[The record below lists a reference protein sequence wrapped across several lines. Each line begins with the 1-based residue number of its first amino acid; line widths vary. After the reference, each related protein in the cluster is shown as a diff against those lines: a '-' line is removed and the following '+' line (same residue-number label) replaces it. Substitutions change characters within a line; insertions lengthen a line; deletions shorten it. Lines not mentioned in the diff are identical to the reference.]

1 MAAHVPPSPIPGTPA
16 TARLS
21 WDRHIALLV
30 LYGLAFATLHW
41 AARPWSGAAFFS
53 LWYPAAGLRFA
64 VLWRCGV
71 RLTPWLMAT
80 EIVTDIATG
89 TVQMDD
95 PTLLGDLLGVCRPAL
110 GCGIAV
116 AGTQWITRR
125 ASGPLTLPPMPFG
138 MGALAGPALN
148 ALLVLP
154 AELLLPRSALPNR
167 ITADI
172 VISLTGL
179 AVGDLLGVLV
189 LAPALLWLA
198 NAFTRSSMPRPVI
211 PAPKPLFQGLMVM
224 AACLLLTHLLW
235 RAGLG
240 VQPIPMLLAG
250 AWIGLRHGRT
260 AAWFAI
266 LVEMVLF
273 LPYSAGNL
281 IDDERLELH
290 LGIAAIVI
298 VTWLAGSFAD
308 AQAAARDQL
317 ERRNRMLFQAERLKT
332 LRAMSVAV
340 IHEISQPL
348 STLAIEA
355 AHLRDV
361 TTDLAPDIVQS
372 VELVDRKA
380 RILAELVRTLRRF
393 GGHDTDQTTA
403 LSVAMLLE
411 TARQI
416 VAAELHAQGCHL
428 ELTPPSPDVTIAAQE
443 IELTQA
449 LVNLLRNAI
458 AASPDKRVGVRALQ
472 CGNHVEIEV
481 TNALDGTTR
490 GGGMGIG
497 LIIVRTIAEA
507 HGGTLIRADE
517 PETARFVISLPL
529 AGSLS

>member
-1 MAAHVPPSPIPGTPA
+1 M
-16 TARLS
+16 S
-21 WDRHIALLV
+21 WDRLAALLV
-30 LYGLAFATLHW
+30 LYGLAFACLHW

-64 VLWRCGV
+64 VLWRCGP
-71 RLTPWLMAT
+71 RLTPWLMVT
-80 EIVTDIATG
+80 ELIADIATG
-89 TVQMDD
+89 TLPLND
-95 PTLLGDLLGVCRPAL
+95 PTLWGDVLGVCRPAL
-110 GCGIAV
+110 GFCIAI
-116 AGTQWITRR
+116 AAAQWITRR

-138 MGALAGPALN
+138 MAALAGPTLN
-148 ALLVLP
+148 ALLFLP
-154 AELLLPRSALPNR
+154 MEVLLPQSGLPQA

-198 NAFTRSSMPRPVI
+198 DAITQSPMPRLAL
-211 PAPKPLFQGLMVM
+211 PAPRRVLYDLMAL
-224 AACLLLTHLLW
+224 AACLLLTDMLW

-240 VQPIPMLLAG
+240 MQPMPMLLAG

-260 AAWFAI
+260 SAWFAVLI
-266 LVEMVLF
+266 EMTLF
-273 LPYSAGNL
+273 LPYSAGDL
-281 IDDERLELH
+281 ADDDRLELH
-290 LGIAAIVI
+290 LGIAAIVL

-308 AQAAARDQL
+308 AQAAARTQL
-317 ERRNRMLFQAERLKT
+317 ERRNRLLFQAERLKT

-361 TTDLAPDIVQS
+361 TADFAPDIVQS
-372 VELVDRKA
+372 IELVDRKA

-393 GGHDTDQTTA
+393 GGRDADETTA
-403 LSVAMLLE
+403 LSIGALLE

-416 VAAELHAQGCHL
+416 VAAELRNQGCRL
-428 ELTPPSPDVTIAAQE
+428 ELIAPSPDLTIEAHE

-458 AASPDKRVGVRALQ
+458 AATFDKSVELRAQ
-472 CGNHVEIEV
+472 HCGNCVEIEV
-481 TNALDGTTR
+481 TNMLDPAKR
-490 GGGMGIG
+490 GHEMGNNTGSGMGIG
-497 LIIVRTIAEA
+497 LIIVRTIVEA
-507 HGGTLIRADE
+507 HGGMLICDKVPDR
-517 PETARFVISLPL
+517 ARFVISLPL
-529 AGSLS
+529 AGPLP